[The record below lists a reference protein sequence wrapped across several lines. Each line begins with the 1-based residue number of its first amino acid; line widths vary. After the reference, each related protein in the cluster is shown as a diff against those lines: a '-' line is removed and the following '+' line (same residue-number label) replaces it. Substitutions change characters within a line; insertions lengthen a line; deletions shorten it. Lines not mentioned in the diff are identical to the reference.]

1 MYTAATLRTQTVK
14 DLGKLAEKIGV
25 EGWRSMRKDELVRAL
40 VRAAK
45 RQAAKRTNAKATAN
59 GKATR
64 NGKAAAKRK
73 SPVRSSVPVKATAS
87 KAKKKVPDRK
97 PTDPRVVRKIQR
109 ANASREHR
117 KNLATANGVKRAK
130 TPVVERD
137 QIVLLVRDAY
147 WLQALWE
154 LSRQNIERAQAAMAE
169 QWHTARPVLRLIQ
182 ADAGATS
189 NAAERI
195 VREIEIHGGVKT
207 WYIDI
212 QDSPKN
218 YRVDIGYLSS
228 GGKYFSLSRS
238 NAVTTPRPGATEP
251 AAGDWEDIADNCEKI
266 YALSGG
272 YNEEG
277 GGELQEL
284 FEERLGRRMGS
295 PVGTQFGVGADKS
308 LGRQNSFNFDVDA
321 EIIIYGA
328 TKPNSHVTL
337 GGTPLKLRPDGSFS
351 ARLSMPDRRQVL
363 PVVASSPDG
372 AEQRT
377 VVLAV
382 ERNTKVMEPKV
393 NESSG

>member
-25 EGWRSMRKDELVRAL
+25 EGWRAMRKDELVRAL

-45 RQAAKRTNAKATAN
+45 RKAAKRAN
-59 GKATR
+59 GRAASNRKTTAKKKAP
-64 NGKAAAKRK
+64 A
-73 SPVRSSVPVKATAS
+73 RSSVTAKASTP
-87 KAKKKVPDRK
+87 KAKKKLLARK
-97 PTDPRVVRKIQR
+97 PTDPRIVRKIQR
-109 ANASREHR
+109 ANESREQR
-117 KNLATANGVKRAK
+117 KNLATGKKRNSKA
-130 TPVVERD
+130 PVVERD
-137 QIVLLVRDAY
+137 QVVLLVRDAY
-147 WLQALWE
+147 WLQAIWE
-154 LSRQNIERAQAAMAE
+154 LSRQNIERAQAAMAA
-169 QWHTARPVLRLIQ
+169 QWHTARPVLRLVQ
-182 ADAGATS
+182 ADAGATT
-189 NAAERI
+189 NAAERL
-195 VREIEIHGGVKT
+195 VREIDIHGGVKT
-207 WYIDI
+207 WYIDV

-218 YRVDIGYLSS
+218 YRVDIGYVS
-228 GGKYFSLSRS
+228 GNGKYCSLARS
-238 NAVTTPRPGATEP
+238 NSVTTPRPGATEP

-272 YNEEG
+272 YSEET

-308 LGRQNSFNFDVDA
+308 LGRQSNFDFDVDA
-321 EIIIYGA
+321 ELIVYGA

-337 GGTPLKLRPDGSFS
+337 AGTPVKLRPDGSFS

-393 NESSG
+393 KESTG